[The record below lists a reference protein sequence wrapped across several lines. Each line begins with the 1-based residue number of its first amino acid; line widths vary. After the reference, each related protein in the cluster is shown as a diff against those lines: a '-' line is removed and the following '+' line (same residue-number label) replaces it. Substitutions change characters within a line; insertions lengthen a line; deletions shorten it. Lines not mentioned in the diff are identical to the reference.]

1 MLAACVFAHLK
12 NLPDVSVVL
21 QTGASTVQQ
30 TMNDV
35 NSCMTRTV
43 MTGCVTDRGYGKLP
57 KLVICTSG
65 RRHCL
70 SLECTTQNAQHTYQV
85 LWIPV
90 RGSLGLHGGALKC
103 VLSALQGSLRL
114 VNTVSA
120 AVRGPRQSERLGTD
134 GAAGYG
140 AERLGSRSLKACAVK
155 ACAVTKHDGQV
166 VGSILPHF
174 ALSAV
179 VA

>member
-12 NLPDVSVVL
+12 NLPDLSVVL
-21 QTGASTVQQ
+21 QTGASMVQQ

-35 NSCMTRTV
+35 NSCMIRTV
-43 MTGCVTDRGYGKLP
+43 MTGCMTDRGYGKLP
-57 KLVICTSG
+57 KFVVYTSG
-65 RRHCL
+65 WRHCR
-70 SLECTTQNAQHTYQV
+70 
-85 LWIPV
+85 V
-90 RGSLGLHGGALKC
+90 RSALHRMHDTLIKFGGCQFAGSLGLHGGALKC